1 MKTPQQLHC
10 LEDRPQLSRQ
20 YDLLLRL
27 QGALL
32 ADARCLGAAVGGSLA
47 EGRGDRLSDVDLL
60 IYCQQGAAG
69 DILEKLSVVAADRP
83 VVHRLTGKHDA
94 SSVYEKVILDDW
106 SSYELHVVEPST
118 RMRLAPPY
126 IELLNRNEYL
136 TSRVDSQ
143 KQIGRNAVQPLSS
156 GEEGLVWELFNCMK
170 WLRRG
175 ESEFAAQYLQ
185 ALGNALA
192 TQRPAGEA

>member
-1 MKTPQQLHC
+1 MQTPRQFHC
-10 LEDRPQLSRQ
+10 LQDQPQLSRQ
-20 YDLLLRL
+20 YELLQRL
-27 QGALL
+27 QRALSE
-32 ADARCLGAAVGGSLA
+32 DARCLGAAVGGSLA
-47 EGRGDRLSDVDLL
+47 ESRGDRLSDVDLL
-60 IYCQQGAAG
+60 VYCEEGAAG
-69 DILEKLSVVAADRP
+69 DILQNLSDVAADRP
-83 VVHRLTGKHDA
+83 VVHRLTGKHDS

-126 IELLNRNEYL
+126 LEVLNRNDHL
-136 TSRVDSQ
+136 TSRVDTQ
-143 KQIGRNAVQPLSS
+143 KQIGRSTVKPLSS

-175 ESEFAAQYLQ
+175 ESDFATQYLQ

-192 TQRPAGEA
+192 TRRPAGNA

>member
-60 IYCQQGAAG
+60 IYCQEGAAG
-69 DILEKLSVVAADRP
+69 DILQKLSAVAADRP
-83 VVHRLTGKHDA
+83 VVHRLTGKHDL

-126 IELLNRNEYL
+126 IEVLNRNEYL
-136 TSRVDSQ
+136 TSRVDPQ
-143 KQIGRNAVQPLSS
+143 KQINRNTVQPLSS

-175 ESEFAAQYLQ
+175 DSEFAAQYLQ

-192 TQRPAGEA
+192 TRRPAGEA